1 MSRENKK
8 EQNRIPDNHLQNL
21 HRFKCLNDEQKEFQA
36 AIVGHEIT
44 MCSGPAGTGKTYCA
58 LGVAFSLLG
67 NKYKK
72 IVIAKSVQVIPG
84 EDIGFIPGDIREKM
98 DPFIVSYTGNID
110 KLFDKKG
117 VANDLIKKGLV
128 EILPLSYIRGVTQD
142 DCIVIMDETQ
152 NIVPGTFKSIV
163 TRIGHNAKF
172 IFLGDTEQIDLKKG
186 NTSCFSKVLEI
197 FKEDPNMAVM
207 ELVDSSVRNPIISEI
222 LAKLRE
228 NGI

>member
-8 EQNRIPDNHLQNL
+8 DKGRLPDDHVQNL
-21 HRFKCLNDEQKEFQA
+21 HRFAPLNEEQKEFQS
-36 AIVGHEIT
+36 AIIGHEIT

-67 NKYKK
+67 NKYKR
-72 IVIAKSVQVIPG
+72 IVIAKSVQVIQG
-84 EDIGFIPGDIREKM
+84 EDIGYLPGDMREKM

-128 EILPLSYIRGVTQD
+128 EILPLTYIRGVTQD

-152 NIVPGTFKSIV
+152 NIVPGTFKSII

-172 IFLGDTEQIDLKKG
+172 IFLGDTEQIDLKKEK
-186 NTSCFSKVLEI
+186 TSCFSQVLEI
-197 FKEDPNMAVM
+197 FQDDPNIATI
-207 ELVDSSVRNPIISEI
+207 ELIDSSVRNPIIAEI